1 MEPFY
6 CIFRRIK
13 MKIGTSKKYI
23 CLLLAAVMV
32 FIFAACGSG
41 KKLPEFDD
49 FPDSYKDALPENAE
63 DGLTLHAFNWTYRE
77 ITANLENIANAGF
90 KNVLTM
96 PVQEPKS
103 GGSQW
108 WAFYQPLSFSIG
120 NNSALGTK
128 ADLEEL
134 CSEAEKYGICILAD
148 IVANHLATTDD
159 EGKEEDGTPTVSPAV
174 AEYEPLIYR
183 NRNEDVDGIGL
194 TFHHNKNAGGSGS
207 ETQVYAYGNLPDL
220 NTSNPYVQQ
229 RMLSLLKECVDAG
242 IDGFRFDAAK
252 HVETSLDPDYPSDFW
267 ENTLE
272 KAKEYYREKTGKEL
286 YVYGEILGS
295 PSGRSLSSYT
305 KYMRVTDDGFAAQFK
320 SVFSSK
326 DPAKI
331 LNAVLKTDDPKQL
344 IAWVESHDEY
354 VTSNTHYSD
363 IRVGKYWS
371 VIAAKKG
378 LGGLF
383 LARPTDEL
391 TVGQIGSYAFE
402 KEYVAVSNRF
412 HNRFFD
418 ADSYESAD
426 GVCYIN
432 EKIKEG
438 DQGALILNVGDID
451 PEAVVEVPV
460 PHLED
465 GNYYDAL
472 TGYKAVVYEGKAYV
486 KFDTSGIA
494 VITRSKDI
502 HPQLE
507 ISERDC
513 SFTGDLEL
521 TLTAINSEESYYYF
535 NGDKGST
542 YAIDG
547 TKTVSLKDHVKDGKV
562 DLTVHLKTGVNVFE
576 QTFTYKQVQLIPGA
590 FNVINIPEKY
600 FSGDYELYIWSWNP
614 GKWSKNYEIK
624 DGVLL
629 VDTKGMEG
637 FLIGVFE
644 KGYEIKDP
652 GAWDSGVIKQSPD
665 FKGEILKEG
674 FFDLSGF

>member
-1 MEPFY
+1 
-6 CIFRRIK
+6 

-23 CLLLAAVMV
+23 CLLLAAAMV

-207 ETQVYAYGNLPDL
+207 ETQVYAYGNLPDH

-242 IDGFRFDAAK
+242 VDGFRFDAAK
-252 HVETSLDPDYPSDFW
+252 HVETSSDPDYPSDFW

-494 VITRSKDI
+494 ILTRSKDI

-521 TLTAINSEESYYYF
+521 TLTVINSEESYYYF

-644 KGYEIKDP
+644 KGYEIKNP

>member
-1 MEPFY
+1 
-6 CIFRRIK
+6 
-13 MKIGTSKKYI
+13 MKIRTSKKYI
-23 CLLLAAVMV
+23 CFLLAAAMV

-77 ITANLENIANAGF
+77 VTANLENIANAGF

-252 HVETSLDPDYPSDFW
+252 HVETSSDPDYPSDFW

-542 YAIDG
+542 YAMDG

-600 FSGDYELYIWSWNP
+600 FSGDYELYIWSWDP

-644 KGYEIKDP
+644 KGYEIKNP

>member
-1 MEPFY
+1 
-6 CIFRRIK
+6 

-23 CLLLAAVMV
+23 CLLLAAAIV
-32 FIFAACGSG
+32 FIFAACESG

-576 QTFTYKQVQLIPGA
+576 QTFTYKQVQLISGA